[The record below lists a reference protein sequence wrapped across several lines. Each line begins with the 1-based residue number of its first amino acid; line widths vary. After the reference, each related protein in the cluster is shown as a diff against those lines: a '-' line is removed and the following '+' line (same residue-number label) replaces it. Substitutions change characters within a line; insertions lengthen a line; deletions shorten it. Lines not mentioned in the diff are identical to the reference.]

1 MEYCETAAVTPALE
15 LAKLALVTSKDE
27 EEDEADKGGTD
38 SSNDTDATLVE
49 DGSSRFPIPESSD
62 SAQSLS
68 SVLGKRPRD
77 TPSAMEVDSPL
88 VESPQ
93 EKDGFMIVS
102 QPNAPSRS
110 DTPPPPL
117 EQAGPSTRNRVTTPL
132 DGDGD
137 AVMSDARVEEGPSQK
152 APSVPARKAEVS
164 DSVMMFGKFYLLWD
178 TSCTLEHSPRPATRC
193 LRVYG

>member
-1 MEYCETAAVTPALE
+1 

-49 DGSSRFPIPESSD
+49 DGSSRFPISEPSH

-68 SVLGKRPRD
+68 SVLGKRPRE
-77 TPSAMEVDSPL
+77 SSESSGCGMEVDSPI

-93 EKDGFMIVS
+93 AQDGFMIVS
-102 QPNAPSRS
+102 QPNTLSRPE
-110 DTPPPPL
+110 TPPPPL
-117 EQAGPSTRNRVTTPL
+117 EQAGPSKRNSEVTATPL

-137 AVMSDARVEEGPSQK
+137 VVMVDPHAEEGPPQK
-152 APSVPARKAEVS
+152 APSVSPRKAEVS
-164 DSVMMFGKFYLLWD
+164 DSVMMFGGRYCF
-178 TSCTLEHSPRPATRC
+178 
-193 LRVYG
+193 